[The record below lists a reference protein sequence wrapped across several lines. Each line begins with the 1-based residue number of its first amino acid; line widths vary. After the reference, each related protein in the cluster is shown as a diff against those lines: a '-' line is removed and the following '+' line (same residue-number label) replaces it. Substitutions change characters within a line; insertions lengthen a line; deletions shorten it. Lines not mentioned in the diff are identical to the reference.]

1 MKKISR
7 QIVAASVCKFNVE
20 IDEEGDLAP
29 TISGEA
35 CKEACDY
42 CRLAAEYIC
51 NQIEDSQDVIQ

>member
-1 MKKISR
+1 MKKVSR

-29 TISGEA
+29 TISDEV
-35 CKEACDY
+35 CEEVCDY

-51 NQIEDSQDVIQ
+51 RQIEDNEHVIQ